1 MTKPYIRTT
10 VTTTTTLKTTTTS
23 STTTTLISATV
34 NSNANNNSDNN
45 NNDKT
50 IGCRAPFE
58 VAKMPAPV
66 FFFSLFLSISIFH
79 DFYFS
84 RQKMFIL
91 LPTSSVTRLGD
102 YRIFWQKFLLARQ
115 QKCLTTLRA
124 VMKSIGFLIKLVMLH
139 FGQLLEKIG
148 QLFISASGHTTCF
161 VIIQFPFFANN
172 CKSIR

>member
-1 MTKPYIRTT
+1 MTITTMTKPYIRTT

-66 FFFSLFLSISIFH
+66 FFFSLFRSISFFTISTFLAKKCS
-79 DFYFS
+79 FY
-84 RQKMFIL
+84 
-91 LPTSSVTRLGD
+91 
-102 YRIFWQKFLLARQ
+102 Y
-115 QKCLTTLRA
+115 
-124 VMKSIGFLIKLVMLH
+124 LH
-139 FGQLLEKIG
+139 P
-148 QLFISASGHTTCF
+148 
-161 VIIQFPFFANN
+161 V
-172 CKSIR
+172 